1 MSWRV
6 KTPALEDLEDSTVRV
21 KGLEERWPVA
31 RHTRCQP
38 VLAILVRKGP
48 QFSPKVAF
56 ISFSYFK
63 ASWLEQRRF
72 LKLGI
77 RSNDGTVTIS
87 TLVLASTWSFV
98 LVAMY

>member
-1 MSWRV
+1 M
-6 KTPALEDLEDSTVRV
+6 TPALEDLEDSTVRV

-48 QFSPKVAF
+48 QFSSKVAF
-56 ISFSYFK
+56 ISFAYFK

-72 LKLGI
+72 LRLDV
-77 RSNDGTVTIS
+77 RSSEGAVTIS
-87 TLVLASTWSFV
+87 TLVVACTWPFV

>member
-1 MSWRV
+1 M
-6 KTPALEDLEDSTVRV
+6 TPALEDLEDSTVRV
-21 KGLEERWPVA
+21 KGLEERWPMA

-38 VLAILVRKGP
+38 VLAVLVRKDP
-48 QFSPKVAF
+48 QFSSKVAF

-72 LKLGI
+72 LKLEV

>member
-1 MSWRV
+1 M
-6 KTPALEDLEDSTVRV
+6 TLALENLEDSTVRV

-38 VLAILVRKGP
+38 VLAVLVGKGP
-48 QFSPKVAF
+48 QFSSKVAF

-63 ASWLEQRRF
+63 ASWLEQSCF
-72 LKLGI
+72 VKLEV
-77 RSNDGTVTIS
+77 RSKDGTVTIS

-98 LVAMY
+98 SVAMY